1 MATKNYKPTSAGRRS
16 RQVMDYSGLS
26 KVRPEKSLTTTLTR
40 NSGRNNSG
48 QITVRHRA
56 GGVKRLYR
64 IVDYRRH
71 KDGILGTVVTIEYDP
86 YRTSNLAL
94 ISYLDGSKAYIIAP
108 DKLAIGDK
116 ISSGPDADIRI
127 GNALPL
133 EKIPVGT
140 IIHNV
145 ELVAGKGGQLARAAG
160 SYVTLVAKSGDYAV
174 LKLPSGEVRQINLQ
188 CRATVGQVG
197 NHERRNRSLG
207 KAGASRWLGRRPQ
220 VRGAVMNPCDHPHGG
235 GEGKA
240 PVGRYAPMTPWGKP
254 ALGLK
259 TRKERK
265 ASGRFIVTHRKKG

>member
-1 MATKNYKPTSAGRRS
+1 MATKKYKPTSAGRRS
-16 RQVMDYSGLS
+16 RQVMDYSQLS

-48 QITVRHRA
+48 QITVRHRS

-64 IVDYRRH
+64 VVDYRRN
-71 KDGILGTVVTIEYDP
+71 KDGVLGTVITIEYDP

-94 ISYLDGSKAYIIAP
+94 ISYLDGSKGYIIAP
-108 DKLAIGDK
+108 EKLSIGDR
-116 ISSGPDADIRI
+116 ISAGVDADIKV

-140 IIHNV
+140 VIHNV
-145 ELVAGKGGQLARAAG
+145 ELVAGKGGQMARAAG
-160 SYVTLVAKSGDYAV
+160 AYVTLVAKAGDYAI

-188 CRATVGQVG
+188 CRATIGAVG
-197 NHERRNRSLG
+197 NSERRNRSLG
-207 KAGASRWLGRRPQ
+207 KAGASRWLGKRPQ

-235 GEGKA
+235 GEGKS

-254 ALGLK
+254 ALGMK
-259 TRKERK
+259 TRKDRK
-265 ASGRFIVTHRKKG
+265 TSSRFIVTRRKKS